1 MTLSLTPPFAMD
13 CLRFLTRL
21 CGVHTS
27 PDEDSVIE
35 IQATPHVDLS
45 PPQRQN
51 RRFRLLLMRTCPCT
65 GTGIPNPVEC
75 RCFYLV
81 RTDIAH
87 SEVEIF
93 SIPVEQFAL
102 LEPLNLR
109 LEARAV
115 ST

>member
-1 MTLSLTPPFAMD
+1 MTLSHTPPFAMD

-21 CGVHTS
+21 CGAHTS

-45 PPQRQN
+45 PPQRQSAQE
-51 RRFRLLLMRTCPCT
+51 
-65 GTGIPNPVEC
+65 IPNPVEC

-93 SIPVEQFAL
+93 SIPAEQFAL
-102 LEPLNLR
+102 LEPLNLH

>member
-13 CLRFLTRL
+13 CLQFLTRL

-27 PDEDSVIE
+27 PNEDSVNE

-51 RRFRLLLMRTCPCT
+51 AQE
-65 GTGIPNPVEC
+65 IPNPVEC

-102 LEPLNLR
+102 LELFTLLYSCISFSGMELTPSHMLG
-109 LEARAV
+109 
-115 ST
+115 

>member
-13 CLRFLTRL
+13 CLRLLTRL

-27 PDEDSVIE
+27 SDEDSVIE

-45 PPQRQN
+45 PPQQQSAQD
-51 RRFRLLLMRTCPCT
+51 
-65 GTGIPNPVEC
+65 IPNPVER

-81 RTDIAH
+81 HTDIAH

-93 SIPVEQFAL
+93 SIPAEQFTL
-102 LEPLNLR
+102 LEPLNLH

>member
-51 RRFRLLLMRTCPCT
+51 AQE
-65 GTGIPNPVEC
+65 IPNPVEC

-93 SIPVEQFAL
+93 SIPAEQFAL
-102 LEPLNLR
+102 LEPLNLH

>member
-13 CLRFLTRL
+13 CLRFLMHL
-21 CGVHTS
+21 CRVHTS

-35 IQATPHVDLS
+35 IQATPHMDLS
-45 PPQRQN
+45 LPQRQN
-51 RRFRLLLMRTCPCT
+51 AQE
-65 GTGIPNPVEC
+65 IPNPVEC

-81 RTDIAH
+81 HTDIAH

-93 SIPVEQFAL
+93 SIPAEQFAL
-102 LEPLNLR
+102 LEPLNLH

>member
-1 MTLSLTPPFAMD
+1 MILSGMTLSLTPPFAMD

-51 RRFRLLLMRTCPCT
+51 AQE
-65 GTGIPNPVEC
+65 IPNPVEC

-93 SIPVEQFAL
+93 SIPAEQFAL
-102 LEPLNLR
+102 LEPLNLH

>member
-1 MTLSLTPPFAMD
+1 MH
-13 CLRFLTRL
+13 L

-45 PPQRQN
+45 LPQQQN
-51 RRFRLLLMRTCPCT
+51 AQE
-65 GTGIPNPVEC
+65 ISNPVEC

-87 SEVEIF
+87 SEVKIF
-93 SIPVEQFAL
+93 SIPVEQFTL
-102 LEPLNLR
+102 LEPLNLC

>member
-1 MTLSLTPPFAMD
+1 M
-13 CLRFLTRL
+13 RL

-51 RRFRLLLMRTCPCT
+51 TQE
-65 GTGIPNPVEC
+65 IPNPVEC
-75 RCFYLV
+75 RCFYLE

-93 SIPVEQFAL
+93 SIPAEQFAL
-102 LEPLNLR
+102 LEPLNLH

>member
-13 CLRFLTRL
+13 CLRLLMHL
-21 CGVHTS
+21 CRVHTS
-27 PDEDSVIE
+27 SNEDSVIE
-35 IQATPHVDLS
+35 IQVTPHVDLS
-45 PPQRQN
+45 PPQQQSAQD
-51 RRFRLLLMRTCPCT
+51 
-65 GTGIPNPVEC
+65 IPNPVER

-93 SIPVEQFAL
+93 SIPAEQFAL
-102 LEPLNLR
+102 LEPLNLH

>member
-1 MTLSLTPPFAMD
+1 MTLSGVTLSHTPHFTMD

-21 CGVHTS
+21 CGAHTS
-27 PDEDSVIE
+27 PDEDSVIK
-35 IQATPHVDLS
+35 IQTTPHADLS
-45 PPQRQN
+45 LPQRHDAQE
-51 RRFRLLLMRTCPCT
+51 
-65 GTGIPNPVEC
+65 IPNPVER

-81 RTDIAH
+81 HTDIEY

-93 SIPVEQFAL
+93 GIPVEQFAL